1 MDLLPTF
8 LRTNVVTLYSI
19 ELDVKLEEGKR
30 TAANIWPI
38 RMHLCIRVQS
48 YSVTEP
54 RRRTRI
60 QTHTNPRFV
69 FDEVDYSC

>member
-19 ELDVKLEEGKR
+19 ELDVTLGEGKR

-38 RMHLCIRVQS
+38 RMHICIKVQS

-54 RRRTRI
+54 RRRTGI
-60 QTHTNPRFV
+60 ETHTNPRFV
-69 FDEVDYSC
+69 FHEVDYSC